1 MTKCIYTFGDGSAE
15 GAAEMRELLGGKG
28 ANLAEMAGLGLPV
41 PPGFTITTEVCAHF
55 TANDDAYPDGLE
67 VDVDAAMALM
77 NHSVGDADEAKP
89 KRKRKRPDSAAPE
102 AGTGAASEAGAAPG
116 AGPAAEAAPA
126 AAEPAPEEPAAE
138 ASEEQKKA
146 VRAAL
151 NEIHDVLGTMVPV
164 ENLVE
169 HLAGAVP
176 APQVRAVLRELE
188 AEGKIMLGADSTQIY
203 II

>member
-1 MTKCIYTFGDGSAE
+1 M
-15 GAAEMRELLGGKG
+15 
-28 ANLAEMAGLGLPV
+28 
-41 PPGFTITTEVCAHF
+41 
-55 TANDDAYPDGLE
+55 
-67 VDVDAAMALM
+67 
-77 NHSVGDADEAKP
+77 
-89 KRKRKRPDSAAPE
+89 
-102 AGTGAASEAGAAPG
+102 
-116 AGPAAEAAPA
+116 
-126 AAEPAPEEPAAE
+126 
-138 ASEEQKKA
+138 
-146 VRAAL
+146 RAAL